1 MKHFFRKVE
10 KWEVSMLQTA
20 ISIARKLISWA
31 EQSLIDG
38 AYEDDDTS
46 HTIRNTLSQ
55 LGLASIVH

>member
-1 MKHFFRKVE
+1 LKHFFRKVE
-10 KWEVSMLQTA
+10 KWEVSMLETD

-38 AYEDDDTS
+38 SYEDDTR